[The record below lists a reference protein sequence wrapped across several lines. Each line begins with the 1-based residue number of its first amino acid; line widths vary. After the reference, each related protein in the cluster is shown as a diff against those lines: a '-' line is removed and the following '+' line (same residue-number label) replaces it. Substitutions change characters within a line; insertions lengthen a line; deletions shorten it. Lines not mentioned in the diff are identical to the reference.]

1 MTMTKSYNL
10 IEMVNFLQAFY
21 PKRWDMWTR
30 LVSECFNS
38 YNLEAHIYIVWLARN
53 IMECEYNMHLCMLF
67 HDTEVISITDHCGC

>member
-1 MTMTKSYNL
+1 
-10 IEMVNFLQAFY
+10 
-21 PKRWDMWTR
+21 MWTR